1 MSGLSGVG
9 SSSTG
14 TGTTSSQTGTLGN
27 VPPISFPGI
36 ASGIDYNAIIEK
48 LTSLTLAQNQPL
60 NAENNNLA
68 AQNKELLKING
79 LIQNVQSAI
88 SNLGDSSLL
97 INLLR
102 PRATRRL
109 PPRNKLADK
118 RRSLV

>member
-14 TGTTSSQTGTLGN
+14 TGTTNTQAGTLGN

-36 ASGIDYNAIIEK
+36 ASGIDYNAIIQK

-88 SNLGDSSLL
+88 SNLGDSSLFSQFA
-97 INLLR
+97 
-102 PRATRRL
+102 ATSS
-109 PPRNKLADK
+109 NTSFATAAQI
-118 RRSLV
+118 